1 MKAGSTGTDLISK
14 VLPGPA
20 MARVKTE
27 RKIWMMNGIGRH
39 LILKIQPMVE
49 AASCKLQASS
59 LTTDPGPCRIN
70 LERNNMKFEK
80 PKKKTIDWY
89 GKKVSVPF
97 DCQIYP
103 EKEVEIANRFS
114 GQKTT
119 MPGYAAAVYDTII
132 GAEQFED
139 WDTVRAGLDWFRK
152 NFAAQYMVV
161 LD

>member
-1 MKAGSTGTDLISK
+1 MT
-14 VLPGPA
+14 
-20 MARVKTE
+20 
-27 RKIWMMNGIGRH
+27 
-39 LILKIQPMVE
+39 
-49 AASCKLQASS
+49 
-59 LTTDPGPCRIN
+59 
-70 LERNNMKFEK
+70 FEK

-103 EKEVEIANRFS
+103 EKEVKIANRFS
-114 GQKTT
+114 GEECT

-152 NFAAQYMVV
+152 NFAAQYIVV